1 MEADRLR
8 AAEAAWVVELFEF
21 REDFGGALL
30 FCVQGFVY
38 GREGGGGWFSFCSAG
53 FLKLC
58 VSKIRKTRKQFST
71 PAHTDHF

>member
-38 GREGGGGWFSFCSAG
+38 GREGGGVVFILLSRLS
-53 FLKLC
+53 
-58 VSKIRKTRKQFST
+58 
-71 PAHTDHF
+71 